1 MDKANTPAEKK
12 FLSAD
17 DLAGLEK
24 QAAKKVDMG
33 STWISLIAVFVL
45 FLITLILPFTG
56 KANGFDILVMND
68 KALEFGATPLER
80 LFVILGLVSMVVVN
94 LAVVASRSML
104 LTYINWVFAGITG
117 TAAMFMIWMGQT
129 RLRAEGSSGTEF
141 GAALSGIVAI
151 AFLLIMTGLIFRRS
165 EEQLDIE
172 DARREAG
179 LDDPV
184 ADAQREASVGRRFSR
199 YEDSPLFVDDRRKK
213 ASERHRPRSTDATV
227 ADD

>member
-1 MDKANTPAEKK
+1 MDKANTPADKK
-12 FLSAD
+12 LLSAD

-24 QAAKKVDMG
+24 RAAKKVDMR
-33 STWISLIAVFVL
+33 STWIGLIAVFVL
-45 FLITLILPFTG
+45 FLITLVLPFTG

-68 KALEFGATPLER
+68 TALEFGATPLER
-80 LFVILGLVSMVVVN
+80 IFVILGLVSMVVVN

-104 LTYINWVFAGITG
+104 LTYINWVLAGTTG

-141 GAALSGIVAI
+141 GAALSGLVAI
-151 AFLLIMTGLIFRRS
+151 AFLLMMTGLIFRRS

-179 LDDPV
+179 SDDPV
-184 ADAQREASVGRRFSR
+184 ADAQREASIGRRFSR
-199 YEDSPLFVDDRRKK
+199 YEDSPLFVDDRRQK
-213 ASERHRPRSTDATV
+213 ASERHRVHDSDGENA
-227 ADD
+227 